1 MLACDYRT
9 PTPLHRERPM
19 KRKIL
24 ITAILAAGLAIAEL
38 ASSLAAHAATI
49 GTYFHG

>member
-1 MLACDYRT
+1 
-9 PTPLHRERPM
+9 M